1 MVNNQVQN
9 NSSILGGDWV
19 KGSACIGTAGWWKCG
34 GTDSDCPGKGAPG
47 EFPWG
52 RRAPLGDTDS
62 LQPEVQGLQGGSP
75 ACWSLDRTETSKRLC
90 WIKLRGEIHQHTFLK
105 WGLKPPPLSWGHYHI
120 SGSPFPQ
127 LKSHQNALSPARDKA
142 EDKFQ
147 VRTQLLAAVGWTP
160 LKEKVAVISQ
170 LGLWVSWLH
179 SGFNRKWLC
188 FFFQEQGHSLL
199 VVIVT
204 KELFWSRKPWQSL
217 GTFFLFVWWTCSQ
230 MKNP

>member
-1 MVNNQVQN
+1 MYIFREKKKKKSGENGYYEKHDYEKMVNNQVQN
-9 NSSILGGDWV
+9 NSSMLGGDWV

-34 GTDSDCPGKGAPG
+34 GTDSDCPGKEAPG
-47 EFPWG
+47 EIPWG

-62 LQPEVQGLQGGSP
+62 LQPEVQGLRVGSP

-127 LKSHQNALSPARDKA
+127 LKSHQNTLSLARDKA

-160 LKEKVAVISQ
+160 LKEKVAVIS
-170 LGLWVSWLH
+170 
-179 SGFNRKWLC
+179 
-188 FFFQEQGHSLL
+188 
-199 VVIVT
+199 
-204 KELFWSRKPWQSL
+204 
-217 GTFFLFVWWTCSQ
+217 
-230 MKNP
+230 